1 MYVDPNSVVS
11 PKNKVSHVKV
21 LFDRGPV
28 DYSWSV
34 AKLTYGGNEC
44 IGIRWNGDS
53 KESKKGVP
61 LANAHPVW
69 FILPKEIASVI
80 EEKVGELNGDR
91 EAKLLDGS
99 GVTERQLLS
108 SRSFERSSSMRS
120 FAITAPPR

>member
-91 EAKLLDGS
+91 EAKLLDGYRQMAADQEQEAEAEEW
-99 GVTERQLLS
+99 TEGLIGD
-108 SRSFERSSSMRS
+108 
-120 FAITAPPR
+120 AY